1 MNQKL
6 LTIVVGENDRWDG
19 VPLYEAIVRKLMQ
32 LHAPGATVQRGIMG
46 FGRHQKR
53 LHHEQ
58 LFGVADDRPVTITV
72 VHGEDAI
79 RSLLIPAIRTMVKH
93 GLMFLVDAEVI

>member
-6 LTIVVGENDRWDG
+6 LVIVVGENDRWEG
-19 VPLYEAIVRKLMQ
+19 VPLYEAIVRKLMH
-32 LHAPGATVQRGIMG
+32 LSVPGATAQRGIMG

-58 LFGVADDRPVTITV
+58 LFGVADDRPVTISV
-72 VHGEDAI
+72 VHVEESL
-79 RSLLIPAIRTMVKH
+79 RSLVVPAIRPMVRH
-93 GLMFLVDAEVI
+93 GLMFLVDVEVI